1 MLIRSQDRKSLID
14 LRIIRIHTLPQGS
27 VIVNYVNIAGD
38 YDVLGTYSTEE
49 KAMKVIDM
57 IQNKY
62 LEYCHLKGGPAILKG
77 SIDIAENMW
86 KVPKVF
92 DMPQDEEVE

>member
-1 MLIRSQDRKSLID
+1 M
-14 LRIIRIHTLPQGS
+14 
-27 VIVNYVNIAGD
+27 
-38 YDVLGTYSTEE
+38 GTYSTEE

-62 LEYCHLKGGPAILKG
+62 LEYYHLKGGRQAILRG

-86 KVPKVF
+86 GVQNIF